1 MIRTNIQNDTAKRV
15 SEITGIPLTKGFD
28 KQVNTLCDKIETQQ
42 NNKNPENNIVKKL
55 DCLCPE
61 SKEVLEQNG

>member
-1 MIRTNIQNDTAKRV
+1 MMIRANIQNDTAKRV
-15 SEITGIPLTKGFD
+15 SEITKIPLTKGFD
-28 KQVNTLCDKIETQQ
+28 SQVNVLCDEIEKTRKEEKQ
-42 NNKNPENNIVKKL
+42 NSDANKL

>member
-1 MIRTNIQNDTAKRV
+1 MARPKVDSRLQNIENDI
-15 SEITGIPLTKGFD
+15 SEIKEMMKNGNN
-28 KQVNTLCDKIETQQ
+28 QNIESE
-42 NNKNPENNIVKKL
+42 NPDDSNVKKL

>member
-1 MIRTNIQNDTAKRV
+1 MLRAQIQENTAKKA
-15 SEITGIPLTKGFD
+15 SEITGIPLTKGFNS
-28 KQVNTLCDKIETQQ
+28 QVEALCDKISQLE
-42 NNKNPENNIVKKL
+42 NPDKVKKL